1 MSAKKDE
8 EARVNRNPQ
17 VHNLGALEWDGET
30 RGPRLEDED
39 PERTWSARTLKW
51 WNTWRKSPQAM
62 LMTDT
67 DWEEMLICAVLHN
80 LIWGTHMMVD
90 KTNGGFIDV
99 DCDPKDAKALAG
111 EIRIRLEKMG
121 ATIKDRGS
129 MGMRIRTSGA
139 DVVREAERTTEEAT
153 RSGVDYRKQ
162 LREPE
167 RGEQ

>member
-1 MSAKKDE
+1 MSERKD
-8 EARVNRNPQ
+8 ADRVNRNPV
-17 VHNLGALEWDGET
+17 VHNIGNLQWDGEA
-30 RGPRLEDED
+30 RGPLLEEED
-39 PERTWSARTLKW
+39 PERKWCARTLKW
-51 WNTWRKSPQAM
+51 WDTWRKSPQAM

-90 KTNGGFIDV
+90 KVNGGFIDV

-129 MGMRIRTSGA
+129 MGMRIQTSGA
-139 DVVREAERTTEEAT
+139 DVVKEAENVTK
-153 RSGVDYRKQ
+153 SGVDYRSQ
-162 LREPE
+162 L
-167 RGEQ
+167 GG